1 MSGQDIVQIGFYL
14 VLLLVAVEPLG
25 AYMARVYSGAR
36 TPLDR
41 VLGPLERGLY
51 RLAGVDGAA
60 EMTWKQYALAL
71 LAFNGVGFLALY
83 LDLRLQGLLPLN
95 PQGFGGVEPHTA
107 LNTWQPALSPTRTG
121 RTTVARPRSA
131 I

>member
-14 VLLLVAVEPLG
+14 VLLLVAVKPLG

-83 LDLRLQGLLPLN
+83 LILRLQGLLPLN
-95 PQGFGGVEPHTA
+95 PQGFGGVEPTRRS
-107 LNTWQPALSPTRTG
+107 TSQPALSPTRTG